1 MRKTMY
7 MLLSLIC
14 VMALVGCSSNSQYTL
29 AEPDIQEEIP
39 SDHQDIQAQSD
50 TMTIINIQ
58 IGSNSFTATLYE
70 NDATRALLEKFPLTL
85 NMEDLNGNEKFY
97 FFSENFPT
105 ESERV
110 GNIETGDL
118 MLYGSDCLVLF
129 YESFSTSY
137 SYTKLGSIEDVTG
150 LADALGKGNVQVTFN
165 LN

>member
-1 MRKTMY
+1 
-7 MLLSLIC
+7 
-14 VMALVGCSSNSQYTL
+14 
-29 AEPDIQEEIP
+29 
-39 SDHQDIQAQSD
+39 
-50 TMTIINIQ
+50 MTIINIQ

-70 NDATRALLEKFPLTL
+70 NDTTRALLEKLPLTL

>member
-14 VMALVGCSSNSQYTL
+14 VMALVGCSGNSQYTP

-39 SDHQDIQAQSD
+39 LDHQDIQAQSD

-70 NDATRALLEKFPLTL
+70 NDTTRALLEKLPLTL